1 MMDRPRDIPVVVW
14 SEAENHLQRHM
25 HLLSSTEIVA
35 RAVMAEREKCALIA
49 EARKPLYATTGHNG
63 RLICS
68 EVASSI
74 RAGE

>member
-1 MMDRPRDIPVVVW
+1 MTERPSDIPEGVW
-14 SEAENHLQRHM
+14 KGAEDHLQRHS

-35 RAVMAEREKCALIA
+35 RAVMAEREKCALVA

-63 RLICS
+63 RLVCS

>member
-1 MMDRPRDIPVVVW
+1 MDRPDDI
-14 SEAENHLQRHM
+14 SEAVWTGAEDHLRRHL

-35 RAVMAEREKCALIA
+35 RAVMAERENCALIA

-63 RLICS
+63 RLVCS
-68 EVASSI
+68 EIASSI